1 MRVSTMKTESW
12 SNTSDQPR
20 PDDGKDQLGRYVW
33 STSEKSKLR
42 ALSLYIIQSIVERH
56 GGSIEIDLA
65 TDTINID
72 LPKQEKVAC
81 AQEIE
86 EQVGAMCC

>member
-1 MRVSTMKTESW
+1 MKHENY
-12 SNTSDQPR
+12 SNASDQPSR
-20 PDDGKDQLGRYVW
+20 DNEKDEAEYYIW

-56 GGSIEIDLA
+56 RGSIEIDLA

-72 LPKQEKVAC
+72 LPDEEKVAC
-81 AQEIE
+81 VQEIQ
-86 EQVGAMCC
+86 EQVGTMCC